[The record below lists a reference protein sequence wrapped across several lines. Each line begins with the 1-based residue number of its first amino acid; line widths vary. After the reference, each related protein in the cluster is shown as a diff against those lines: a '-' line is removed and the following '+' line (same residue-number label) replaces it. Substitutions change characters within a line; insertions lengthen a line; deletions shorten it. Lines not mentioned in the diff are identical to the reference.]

1 MKYLSKLIFGAL
13 LSLNINNNGVA
24 LQFDDLKIDMLQFMN
39 DLMDSSVNNKDLT
52 QSKVN
57 CVFSVYA
64 MLGTDN
70 VLSIQQSGT
79 TFNETVNIMKNDG
92 NEFFKILK
100 NNNINIKNNESLIDI
115 ADELCTIH
123 LKNAFINNDID
134 KAKKILK
141 LSLEKINQEKQ
152 KMKNNLDKTKY
163 MSSIEK
169 KRLFNKNVMGNLLT
183 VPLITG
189 NKNDL
194 IARKKA
200 INEFNVKGDD
210 TIKII
215 NNILGEALE
224 YLKYKILYF
233 QALAG

>member
-1 MKYLSKLIFGAL
+1 M
-13 LSLNINNNGVA
+13 
-24 LQFDDLKIDMLQFMN
+24 
-39 DLMDSSVNNKDLT
+39 
-52 QSKVN
+52 
-57 CVFSVYA
+57 
-64 MLGTDN
+64 
-70 VLSIQQSGT
+70 
-79 TFNETVNIMKNDG
+79 
-92 NEFFKILK
+92 
-100 NNNINIKNNESLIDI
+100 
-115 ADELCTIH
+115 
-123 LKNAFINNDID
+123 
-134 KAKKILK
+134 
-141 LSLEKINQEKQ
+141 EKINQEKQ

-183 VPLITG
+183 VPLKKKK
-189 NKNDL
+189 KNDL

>member
-123 LKNAFINNDID
+123 LKNAFINN
-134 KAKKILK
+134 LK
-141 LSLEKINQEKQ
+141 VFNQ
-152 KMKNNLDKTKY
+152 
-163 MSSIEK
+163 
-169 KRLFNKNVMGNLLT
+169 FNG
-183 VPLITG
+183 
-189 NKNDL
+189 
-194 IARKKA
+194 
-200 INEFNVKGDD
+200 
-210 TIKII
+210 
-215 NNILGEALE
+215 
-224 YLKYKILYF
+224 
-233 QALAG
+233 